1 MTDAQHQHQPD
12 RWLAIVGLGEDG
24 VEGLSPAAKALIA
37 NAKLVI
43 GGRRHLA
50 LADGLPRGDCVP
62 WLSPIAESLPT
73 ILAYRGEPVTV
84 LASGDPYCFGV
95 GAMLSAHV
103 PPEETICVPA
113 ASSLSLAC
121 ARLGWALDDL
131 ATISLCGRPIHTLA
145 PVLQPKRRVLALS
158 ADATTPADMARY
170 LAARGFESS
179 VLHVLEALG
188 GPRER
193 IRTTSADR
201 FGFNDVEALNLV
213 GIEVEASPGAKIIPL
228 AAGLPDEMFEHD
240 GQITKREIRAV
251 TLSSLAPRAGELL
264 WDIGCGS
271 GSISIEWLLR
281 HPANRAIAIER
292 ETARAARA
300 AANSAELGVPRLEV
314 VTGEVPAVLAALP
327 APHAV
332 FIGGGGAPQ
341 VIDRSWAALN
351 PGGRLV
357 ANAITIETERALLA
371 AQARYGGMLTR
382 ISIERLDTVG
392 GKHAFRPGMTVSQW
406 SAVKPLVEKPIRG
419 ETTCG
424 EAMIVAGLGCRKAC
438 DAGEILR
445 LVEQA
450 LVKAA
455 QPRSALAA
463 LATPAFKAATG
474 GPREAANALGLPLL
488 LINEDALKA
497 AEPRSVTPSAAAL
510 KTTGHASVAE
520 SAALAAA
527 GEGATLLLPRIKG
540 PSATCALA
548 KRATP

>member
-1 MTDAQHQHQPD
+1 MTDAQHQHQPG

-50 LADGLPRGDCVP
+50 LADGLPRGDCMP

-95 GAMLSAHV
+95 GAILSAHV

-113 ASSLSLAC
+113 PSSLSLAC

-131 ATISLCGRPIHTLA
+131 ATISLCGRPIHSLA

-158 ADATTPADMARY
+158 ADATTPADVARY
-170 LAARGFESS
+170 LAARGFERS

-193 IRTTSADR
+193 IRITCADR

-271 GSISIEWLLR
+271 GSISIEWLLH

-292 ETARAARA
+292 EPARAARA
-300 AANSAELGVPRLEV
+300 AGNSAELGVSRLEV
-314 VTGEVPAVLAALP
+314 VTGEAPAVLDALP
-327 APHAV
+327 PPDAI
-332 FIGGGGAPQ
+332 FIGGGGRSE
-341 VIDRSWAALN
+341 VIEKSWVALKT
-351 PGGRLV
+351 GGRLV
-357 ANAITIETERALLA
+357 ANAITLDTERALLA
-371 AQARYGGMLTR
+371 AQAQYGGALTR
-382 ISIERLDTVG
+382 LAIERLDTVG
-392 GKHAFRPGMTVSQW
+392 GKQAFRPAMTVTQW
-406 SAVKPLVEKPIRG
+406 SAVKPRV
-419 ETTCG
+419 
-424 EAMIVAGLGCRKAC
+424 V
-438 DAGEILR
+438 
-445 LVEQA
+445 
-450 LVKAA
+450 
-455 QPRSALAA
+455 QP
-463 LATPAFKAATG
+463 
-474 GPREAANALGLPLL
+474 
-488 LINEDALKA
+488 
-497 AEPRSVTPSAAAL
+497 
-510 KTTGHASVAE
+510 
-520 SAALAAA
+520 
-527 GEGATLLLPRIKG
+527 
-540 PSATCALA
+540 
-548 KRATP
+548 